1 MENVDKTID
10 AICNHIQK
18 VLESEHTPE
27 NLPEEI
33 EALAELVSGRAT
45 ELEQLFEVDGKKLAR
60 NMNEAIRGEVG
71 ATKELVAELEKREG
85 VETHI
90 AGPYDKLSVDVNGPA
105 IMLVVKD

>member
-33 EALAELVSGRAT
+33 EALAELVSARAT
-45 ELEQLFEVDGKKLAR
+45 ELEQLFEVDGKKLAS
-60 NMNEAIRGEVG
+60 NMNEAVRGEVG
-71 ATKELVAELEKREG
+71 DTKELVAELGKRKG

-105 IMLVVKD
+105 IVLVVKD

>member
-33 EALAELVSGRAT
+33 EALAELISARVT
-45 ELEQLFEVDGKKLAR
+45 EPERLFEVDGKKFTR
-60 NMNEAIRGEVG
+60 IMNEAIRGKVRDVQEQ
-71 ATKELVAELEKREG
+71 AHQKR
-85 VETHI
+85 
-90 AGPYDKLSVDVNGPA
+90 
-105 IMLVVKD
+105 